1 MKTTIHM
8 IVSVDQI
15 RFTVHSMAKILP
27 EINQLVNRSRPRIR
41 WNIKQDD
48 LERIS
53 QLIKFTHSKVCSNR
67 LTTLMLS
74 WGRNWVWIWAYQKPE
89 SKFGSKIAEQNLENK
104 KRDLEMINQSWTDPV
119 HKTIS
124 TELGWVVFWAPISS
138 KIEQKSDTNIQAV
151 VGQSRPG
158 LHLQTRNITTPQPR
172 SQSLE

>member
-8 IVSVDQI
+8 IASEDQI
-15 RFTVHSMAKILP
+15 RFTEQLMAKILP
-27 EINQLVNRSRPRIR
+27 EINQLVNLNRPQIR
-41 WNIKQDD
+41 WNIKRDD

-74 WGRNWVWIWAYQKPE
+74 WGRNWVWIWAYRKPE

-104 KRDLEMINQSWTDPV
+104 KPDLEMTNQSWTDPV

-124 TELGWVVFWAPISS
+124 TELGWVVFWYQYPARLNKKVTPIFR
-138 KIEQKSDTNIQAV
+138 QW
-151 VGQSRPG
+151 
-158 LHLQTRNITTPQPR
+158 
-172 SQSLE
+172 